1 MEIDYFEKNYEKF
14 VIDNINNEYENVV
27 INTGSNNDIEWNNCI
42 SVINDKI
49 IKNSNSFLWEFLY
62 YSDNMR
68 NFQNNSYKIYNNLY
82 NNYNSI
88 INTQNKNI
96 IKYEESMY
104 FYMINAFVYKNV
116 GHDLSCL
123 LEHIHFLLNTNI
135 KNVIIMKGYKE
146 TNNFKICKFLFSD
159 DINFIEIDY
168 NNFYFFKNITIIK
181 DTVCNLL
188 KYEYLIEKII
198 NNIINEKKTQ
208 YENTTKYNVI
218 LMKTNRNKNLFLSH
232 SQHKCEKFLQ
242 ELEQNN
248 FINIIPENMDI
259 FELSCIL
266 LNANIII
273 TSEGCISYYNR
284 IFFNKNAKLIF
295 IGTSIWYFNMLNTNN
310 DNFLHINTHLTDET
324 NSYEDIQSQIY
335 NMIK

>member
-1 MEIDYFEKNYEKF
+1 MLMFLHPLF
-14 VIDNINNEYENVV
+14 QRW
-27 INTGSNNDIEWNNCI
+27 NTHQ
-42 SVINDKI
+42 K
-49 IKNSNSFLWEFLY
+49 KPMKAL
-62 YSDNMR
+62 
-68 NFQNNSYKIYNNLY
+68 
-82 NNYNSI
+82 
-88 INTQNKNI
+88 
-96 IKYEESMY
+96 
-104 FYMINAFVYKNV
+104 
-116 GHDLSCL
+116 
-123 LEHIHFLLNTNI
+123 
-135 KNVIIMKGYKE
+135 KGYKE